1 MARNLKSRCA
11 QCRREGEKLFLK
23 GERCYMA
30 KCAVVRR
37 AYPPGMHGPKG
48 KSRLTGYGTQLREK
62 QKAKHIYGILEQQFK
77 NYFEKAIKKKGDT
90 SEFFLQLIEMRLDNV
105 VYRLG
110 LAKGRQQA
118 RQMVGHGLLL
128 VNGKKVT
135 VPSYSVKKG
144 DLVSIKPKAVS
155 GKLFQN
161 LPQTLQKYEVP
172 AWLSLDVAKLEG
184 KILRKPTKEDVKT
197 QFDLKMIIEFY
208 SR

>member
-1 MARNLKSRCA
+1 MARNLKSRCT

-30 KCAVVRR
+30 KCAIVRR
-37 AYPPGMHGPKG
+37 PYPPGIHGPKG
-48 KSRLTGYGTQLREK
+48 KIRLTGYGTQLREK
-62 QKAKHIYGILEQQFK
+62 QKTKHIYGILEKQFR
-77 NYFEKAIKKKGDT
+77 NYFDKASKKKGDT
-90 SEFFLQLIEMRLDNV
+90 SEFLLQLIEMRLDNV

-118 RQMVGHGLLL
+118 RQLVGHGLIR

-135 VPSYSVKKG
+135 ISSYGVEVG
-144 DLVSIKPKAVS
+144 DVISIKPNAASK
-155 GKLFQN
+155 KLFLD

-172 AWLSLDVAKLEG
+172 VWLSLDTAKLEG
-184 KILRKPTKEDVKT
+184 KIIRKPTKDDIKT